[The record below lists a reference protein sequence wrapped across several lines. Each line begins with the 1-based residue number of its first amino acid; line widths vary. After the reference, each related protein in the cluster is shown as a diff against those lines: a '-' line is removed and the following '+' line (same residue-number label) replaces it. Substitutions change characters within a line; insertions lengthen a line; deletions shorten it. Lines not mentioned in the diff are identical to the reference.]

1 MSSPI
6 SEKIL
11 QLGLKTLLDE
21 MERLSQ
27 EAKADGVVKTV
38 EFERLAKAISTHLKT
53 IDDVNAHQDRAA
65 AAAKLQ
71 QYTAYEDLPPP
82 SPAERARIIKRLQK
96 LYASIDLDAAIDRA
110 TLRHERERSD
120 RNEP

>member
-6 SEKIL
+6 SETIL

-27 EAKADGVVKTV
+27 EAKVEGVVKTV
-38 EFERLAKAISTHLKT
+38 EFERLAKAISTHLKA

-65 AAAKLQ
+65 TAVKLQ
-71 QYTAYEDLPPP
+71 QYTACLLYTSP
-82 SPAERARIIKRLQK
+82 SPRDGLLSRMPSSA
-96 LYASIDLDAAIDRA
+96 
-110 TLRHERERSD
+110 
-120 RNEP
+120 